1 VHALGQVQGHLGQVG
16 EPTLESMGLASWWP
30 SGRLQY
36 FLESMHVNLGLEWFQ
51 AIAVATLCMRMLMIP
66 AVVMAQ
72 RNVANMNN
80 NTPQLAALQEKITDA
95 RRRGDMFEMAQ
106 LTQEMQKFMQKGGI
120 NPMKNMLP
128 VALQM
133 PVFMSFFFGLR
144 GMANCPVDSM
154 ASGGAL
160 WFENLLIT
168 DPYYLLPAVTC
179 ISTYLQLRSG
189 AEGAKLD
196 TMGPKMKVAMTALPI
211 VMFPFIMNFASGVT
225 FYWAC
230 TNIISLGQARF
241 FKIETIRA
249 LFKIP
254 KMIQHKKAA
263 PPPGKKK
270 GFKESVKETIDNFR
284 VQSQIVD
291 RRAHDE
297 AMFREAGKAAPIK
310 TYKYDPTKISTGR
323 KH

>member
-1 VHALGQVQGHLGQVG
+1 
-16 EPTLESMGLASWWP
+16 
-30 SGRLQY
+30 
-36 FLESMHVNLGLEWFQ
+36 MHVNLGLEWFQ

-80 NTPQLAALQEKITDA
+80 NTPQLAALQVGSSVRAPRLARFHFLSQEKITDA

-179 ISTYLQLRSG
+179 ISTYLQVNG
-189 AEGAKLD
+189 
-196 TMGPKMKVAMTALPI
+196 
-211 VMFPFIMNFASGVT
+211 MNT
-225 FYWAC
+225 LW
-230 TNIISLGQARF
+230 I
-241 FKIETIRA
+241 
-249 LFKIP
+249 
-254 KMIQHKKAA
+254 
-263 PPPGKKK
+263 
-270 GFKESVKETIDNFR
+270 
-284 VQSQIVD
+284 SQIYP
-291 RRAHDE
+291 
-297 AMFREAGKAAPIK
+297 F
-310 TYKYDPTKISTGR
+310 
-323 KH
+323 